1 MRINYV
7 NRVHK
12 MMMHLAAFQFFED
25 WNNAKNHGSMGL
37 GSTLEDH
44 KFQHADNAF
53 RMLQLQPK
61 TKWRAS

>member
-7 NRVHK
+7 DRVHK
-12 MMMHLAAFQFFED
+12 MMMHLAAVQFFED
-25 WNNAKNHGSMGL
+25 RNSAKNHGSMEL

-44 KFQHADNAF
+44 KFQHAENAF
-53 RMLQLQPK
+53 TMLQLQPK